1 MKTTRRNFMRAVGAM
16 SVATSIAGQAAVEE
30 QGTQAGDQQ
39 ASSEASTMG
48 RKFTVADFY
57 VAPDGNDQQPGT
69 REKPFRSLF
78 RAREAVFELKNK
90 SHPERPIVVMLR
102 GGTYPFT
109 GPVVFSGRDSG
120 TVKASIVYTAYPGE
134 IPILSGGKGSL
145 GCTST
150 SGFLFWKL
158 NRIPLS
164 GAPL

>member
-102 GGTYPFT
+102 GGT
-109 GPVVFSGRDSG
+109 
-120 TVKASIVYTAYPGE
+120 
-134 IPILSGGKGSL
+134 
-145 GCTST
+145 
-150 SGFLFWKL
+150 
-158 NRIPLS
+158 
-164 GAPL
+164 